1 VWRLAVVAAVVVS
14 GAGCDDRSQQS
25 LPPGLPLRA
34 VSQIQLPGDNSRFD
48 YASLDTQR
56 GLLFISHPGENA
68 LIEVDVKGQRVV
80 RTIDNLPGVHGVL
93 VVGALG
99 RVYANATRVNQ
110 LVAIDEL
117 TGQEL
122 RRAPVGDY
130 PLGVAY
136 DSRRKTVWSSN
147 QKAGTVTVLDA
158 TTLQPRATIDM
169 GGEVGNGGYDPDTDR
184 MLIAL
189 EGRNE
194 LAVID
199 PDAMTMKFRVALP
212 DCDYPHQVAI
222 DQQDRLVFV
231 ACAYNA
237 TVVSV
242 DENTW
247 NVVGHY
253 PVGQG
258 VDVLAYDSNARRL
271 YAAAESGIVAVLVLH
286 DHNVPVTGS
295 GHLADGAHVV
305 TVDPDTHQTYYPV
318 HGGAEGPVLLIR
330 QAT

>member
-1 VWRLAVVAAVVVS
+1 MAVVAAIFVWT
-14 GAGCDDRSQQS
+14 AGCDDRSQLS

-34 VSQIQLPGDNSRFD
+34 VGQIQLPGDNSRFD
-48 YASLDTQR
+48 YASLDVDR
-56 GLLFISHPGENA
+56 GLLFITHPGENA
-68 LIEVDVKGQRVV
+68 LIEVDVKGGRVV
-80 RTIDNLPGVHGVL
+80 RTIGNLPAVHGVL

-99 RVYANATRVNQ
+99 RVYANATRINQ

-117 TGQEL
+117 TGQEVG
-122 RRAPVGDY
+122 RAPVGGY
-130 PLGVAY
+130 PDGVAY

-147 QKAGTVTVLDA
+147 QKAGTETVLDA
-158 TTLQPRATIDM
+158 GTLQLRATIDV
-169 GGEVGNGGYDPDTDR
+169 GGEVGNADYDPDTDR
-184 MLIAL
+184 MLVAL
-189 EGRNE
+189 QGRNE

-199 PDAMTMKFRVALP
+199 AAAMTVTSRVALP
-212 DCDYPHQVAI
+212 DCDYPHEVVI

-231 ACAYNA
+231 SCTYNA

-258 VDVLAYDSNARRL
+258 VDMLAYDSDARRL

-286 DHNVPVTGS
+286 DHSVPVIRS
-295 GHLADGAHVV
+295 DFLAEGAHVV
-305 TVDPDTHQTYYPV
+305 AVDPGTHRTYFPV
-318 HGGAEGPVLLIR
+318 HGGAEGPVLLVR
-330 QAT
+330 EAT